1 MPLTLLGCWIVNCC
15 CCCCCCYLLFVAV
28 AGIPNKQMLCK
39 YVCVCVCVCR
49 PAFLE
54 EFERLEVE
62 LQQLYQDYL
71 VRFRCLAYLEQ
82 QQDEDEQAEQER
94 MEARQVTDCVLL
106 HQCFDCS
113 RLEFISVSNF
123 LL

>member
-1 MPLTLLGCWIVNCC
+1 MYASV
-15 CCCCCCYLLFVAV
+15 F
-28 AGIPNKQMLCK
+28 
-39 YVCVCVCVCR
+39 VCR

-94 MEARQVTDCVLL
+94 MEARQVTACGLL
-106 HQCFDCS
+106 LYCFDFS
-113 RLEFISVSNF
+113 RLEFVSVRSF
-123 LL
+123 IF

>member
-1 MPLTLLGCWIVNCC
+1 L
-15 CCCCCCYLLFVAV
+15 
-28 AGIPNKQMLCK
+28 
-39 YVCVCVCVCR
+39 CR

-82 QQDEDEQAEQER
+82 QQDEAEQIEQER
-94 MEARQVTDCVLL
+94 MHARQVMSASSDE
-106 HQCFDCS
+106 
-113 RLEFISVSNF
+113 LEIIS
-123 LL
+123 LQ